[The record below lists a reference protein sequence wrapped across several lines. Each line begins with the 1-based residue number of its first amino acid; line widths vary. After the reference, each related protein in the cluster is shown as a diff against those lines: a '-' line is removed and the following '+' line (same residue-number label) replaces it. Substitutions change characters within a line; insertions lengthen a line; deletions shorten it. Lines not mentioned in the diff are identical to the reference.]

1 MSKTSIIFII
11 VVGLAICAV
20 IYSLISK
27 SRLNMSSLAQNT
39 NSTAIGANGW
49 TARMG
54 WRYVSY
60 IENDVSVALSI
71 EPMVKGD
78 DRVYVPNE
86 TNWLKG
92 APALA
97 RERRA
102 EILER
107 LKSVAW
113 NRKLSWQECECP
125 LTSDTVIS
133 GSLESTPGGQ
143 VLENRRLFEP
153 GSKITHE
160 QAHEIWHDAARMF
173 AEQAKGKV
181 TIFMSEVIPN
191 SVFQA
196 VELPTLKKNPNV
208 NLIFK

>member
-11 VVGLAICAV
+11 VVGLAICAA
-20 IYSLISK
+20 IYFLISK

-39 NSTAIGANGW
+39 NSTAIGGNGW

-60 IENDVSVALSI
+60 IENDVSVALLI

-113 NRKLSWQECECP
+113 NRKMSWQECECP
-125 LTSDTVIS
+125 LRSDTVIS
-133 GSLESTPGGQ
+133 GSLESTLGGQ

-153 GSKITHE
+153 GSRITHE